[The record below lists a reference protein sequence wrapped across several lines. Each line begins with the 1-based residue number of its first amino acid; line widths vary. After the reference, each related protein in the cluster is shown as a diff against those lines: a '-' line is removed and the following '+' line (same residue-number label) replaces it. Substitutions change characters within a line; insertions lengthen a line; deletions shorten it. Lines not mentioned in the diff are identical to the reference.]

1 MIKLILIL
9 TVIYIVFYLLS
20 TNVYDE
26 LKEVTKTCLDNN
38 PEMINICTSNTSN
51 ISSNFTRCFTSKLD
65 TLINKNENKNPF
77 KKVIDYLRTLP
88 SGKMDVIS
96 SLTGLK
102 RIEKIRF
109 LVCNMINKEK
119 ILEDKN
125 IMSEI
130 ISEEL

>member
-65 TLINKNENKNPF
+65 TLINKNENKNPL

-88 SGKMDVIS
+88 SGKMDIIS

>member
-9 TVIYIVFYLLS
+9 ILIYIVFHLLS

-38 PEMINICTSNTSN
+38 PEMINICTSNTTN

-65 TLINKNENKNPF
+65 NLINKNENKNPL

-88 SGKMDVIS
+88 SGKMDLIS
-96 SLTGLK
+96 SLTGLMT
-102 RIEKIRF
+102 ISAMAKIF
-109 LVCNMINKEK
+109 
-119 ILEDKN
+119 
-125 IMSEI
+125 
-130 ISEEL
+130 

>member
-102 RIEKIRF
+102 RIDKIRTI
-109 LVCNMINKEK
+109 VCNMINKDK
-119 ILEDKN
+119 ILKDTN

-130 ISEEL
+130 ISEEI

>member
-38 PEMINICTSNTSN
+38 PEMINICTTNTTN

-65 TLINKNENKNPF
+65 TLINKNENTFGTINWVVVRDIGQFIAAKYIEVRPGSSGTIPGPQNP
-77 KKVIDYLRTLP
+77 
-88 SGKMDVIS
+88 GK
-96 SLTGLK
+96 
-102 RIEKIRF
+102 
-109 LVCNMINKEK
+109 
-119 ILEDKN
+119 
-125 IMSEI
+125 
-130 ISEEL
+130 